1 MTTEDELSPGL
12 AARLK
17 RISVAVLLTLTAT
30 VTYVVATGEG
40 VGAPGGRLGG
50 DLPAF
55 ITAGRLAA
63 DGSWDSLY
71 DEETQQAAQ
80 ADLFEEEDQLLPFVY
95 PPFVAPVFRP
105 LAAMPYRLA
114 YLVHAVLMA
123 LALLSALVLIR
134 PVFGWMRQLSLVV
147 LFTASLTFYPLLRA
161 VLGGQLSPVTL
172 LLFAA
177 VLRLEFEDRP
187 VAAGAAAGLLLFK
200 PSYGV
205 PLALLLV
212 AGRRLR
218 MVGGWA
224 ATAGALYA
232 IGAALMGPGWPAE
245 WWAWVNGFAPRNF
258 AANATHFVSV
268 PGFVGSLFGEGAGTA
283 ALVPVAGVGGLAAA
297 IVWYAAPDRP
307 DLRVATA
314 AAAVIALAPQAQF
327 YDAGVLLLPVA
338 LLASGEVS
346 RRWPSLALAWLAGL
360 LHLGHEFA
368 GGSPL
373 ALFVVA
379 VTVLVFLR
387 AWNQLQIGGTV
398 RNRPG

>member
-1 MTTEDELSPGL
+1 MS
-12 AARLK
+12 
-17 RISVAVLLTLTAT
+17 IAVLLALTAT
-30 VTYVVATGEG
+30 VTVVVAAGEG

-63 DGSWDSLY
+63 DGNWDALY
-71 DEETQQAAQ
+71 DEETQQAVQ
-80 ADLFEEEDQLLPFVY
+80 ADLFEEEDRLLPFVY

-105 LAAMPYRLA
+105 LAAMPYRVA

-123 LALLSALVLIR
+123 LALLAALVLIR

-177 VLRLEFEDRP
+177 VLRLEFDDRP
-187 VAAGAAAGLLLFK
+187 VMAGGAAGLLLFK
-200 PSYGV
+200 PSYGL

-218 MVGGWA
+218 MLGGWA

-245 WWAWVNGFAPRNF
+245 WWAWVSGFAPRNF
-258 AANATHFVSV
+258 AANATHFVSI
-268 PGFVGSLFGEGAGTA
+268 PGFVGSLFGEGAGSAALAGA
-283 ALVPVAGVGGLAAA
+283 ALVGGLGAAA
-297 IVWYAAPDRP
+297 VWFAAPDRP
-307 DLRVATA
+307 DLRMAVAV
-314 AAAVIALAPQAQF
+314 AAVIAIAPQAQF
-327 YDAGVLLLPVA
+327 YDAGVLLLPGA
-338 LLASGEVS
+338 MLASGAVE
-346 RRWPSLALAWLAGL
+346 RRWLLLALAWLAGL
-360 LHLGHEFA
+360 LHLGNDRA
-368 GGSPL
+368 GASPL

-379 VTVLVFLR
+379 VLVLVFVR
-387 AWNQLQIGGTV
+387 AWNEIQSRDFSGA
-398 RNRPG
+398 